1 MSVERGAYWSAI
13 FVASVG
19 CLTLGWA
26 ARQVWGD
33 RDYNARVTIA
43 HEEGVDALDDSDLIE
58 AMPPN
63 LDPDK
68 PMHGRLAYIVG
79 REDLTR
85 RYAAM
90 ESEQNQ
96 PINKTDE
103 FEGGKKL
110 PSEEDIHDWIKD
122 VPAIADTLKEIVSDG
137 KVLRL
142 EYELLRREYDA
153 AVWQRSIDKANAER
167 LVEAEAD
174 HGIPGG
180 ADAVY
185 ALKAKTRISD
195 WIGKPGWD
203 AIRPKWERF
212 TEGYGNELTVAEY
225 LELQYDF
232 AQENAKALAAEA
244 ASKET
249 ASK

>member
-26 ARQVWGD
+26 ARDVWGD
-33 RDYNARVTIA
+33 RDYNAKVTIA
-43 HEEGVDALDDSDLIE
+43 HEDGIDGLDDSDLIE

-63 LDPDK
+63 LDPEK
-68 PMHGRLAYIVG
+68 LMHGRLAYIVG
-79 REDLTR
+79 REDLTL

-103 FEGGKKL
+103 YELGKKL
-110 PSEEDIHDWIKD
+110 PSEDDIHDWIKD

-153 AVWQRSIDKANAER
+153 AVWRRSIDKANAER

-180 ADAVY
+180 AVNVY
-185 ALKAKTRISD
+185 TTGHQRIDS
-195 WIGKPGWD
+195 WIGQPGWK
-203 AIRPKWERF
+203 AIQPKWEQF
-212 TEGYGNELTVAEY
+212 TQGYGNHLTVAEY

-244 ASKET
+244 EAKET